1 MPDTSKLLWNECVQI
16 VDEGKD
22 TSVMVQE
29 GVQMEFQPVYRSGVW
44 SDTGLRRVMEDTHV
58 RIDDLE
64 TYLGSRGGGEAS
76 GAFYGVSAVFLAG
89 STSVLWTLFGENV
102 LGFCGEYVQYMRLN
116 SNNLLSLLFHLSDG
130 QFIVLGTETLICF

>member
-44 SDTGLRRVMEDTHV
+44 SDTGLRRVMEDAHV

-64 TYLGSRGGGEAS
+64 TYLGSQGGGEAS

-89 STSVLWTLFGENV
+89 STSVLRTLFGENI
-102 LGFCGEYVQYMRLN
+102 LGLN

-130 QFIVLGTETLICF
+130 QFIVLGTEALICF

>member
-1 MPDTSKLLWNECVQI
+1 MPDTSKLLWDECVQI
-16 VDEGKD
+16 VEEGKD

-44 SDTGLRRVMEDTHV
+44 SDTGLRRVMEDAHV

-64 TYLGSRGGGEAS
+64 TYLGSQGGGEAS

-89 STSVLWTLFGENV
+89 STSVLWTLLGENIWAFV
-102 LGFCGEYVQYMRLN
+102 VNMF
-116 SNNLLSLLFHLSDG
+116 S
-130 QFIVLGTETLICF
+130 ICI